1 MNKTS
6 ITTITVTVLIL
17 FLIVE
22 PSTTG
27 SYSKDMLTKYNPVL
41 ASTDSAGNT
50 GESSSP
56 TSTSSVWGNGA
67 SSPTPKMESA
77 YTAIGDKIY
86 IIAGY
91 GETGKRQ
98 PGCKTVR

>member
-1 MNKTS
+1 
-6 ITTITVTVLIL
+6 
-17 FLIVE
+17 
-22 PSTTG
+22 
-27 SYSKDMLTKYNPVL
+27 MLTKYNPVL

-91 GETGKRQ
+91 GETGKGIRIVSRCMILKLIRGRPLHLCQ
-98 PGCKTVR
+98 SI